1 MEYAL
6 KDSMDFNHIIDNDL
20 KYFFMKVC
28 SDYGNDIFGLTEE
41 ISKLK
46 PKIQT
51 QNYQNLFFKFMVM
64 FICNF
69 WIFQNVT
76 LFLKRLLQ
84 SVFFENVYRIVNV
97 KIHLH
102 HLHVTGKLYGYADDF

>member
-20 KYFFMKVC
+20 KYFFMKFC
-28 SDYGNDIFGLTEE
+28 SDYGNDIFGFTEE

-69 WIFQNVT
+69 YYNMF
-76 LFLKRLLQ
+76 
-84 SVFFENVYRIVNV
+84 FFENVYRIVDV

-102 HLHVTGKLYGYADDF
+102 HLQVTGKIDGYAHDF